1 MTIKHTLK
9 TILIICGLSIVAAC
23 KSSAPTLDP
32 IVMLNY
38 CKEPTTATLE
48 NLSKNYG
55 SFINKSRKKGVK
67 QPGIYS
73 DYAVTLVQLGKRAE
87 ANSWFNK
94 EMEAFPASRT
104 YVAQLKRMLLPEYVN
119 NNSINVNE
127 ASIEDDSEQDAPT
140 KAQTDGNKTSSKKQG
155 NSKSANNKKKSR

>member
-9 TILIICGLSIVAAC
+9 TILIICGLSVAAAC
-23 KSSAPTLDP
+23 KSSAPTIDP

-48 NLSKNYG
+48 NLSKSYG
-55 SFINKSRKKGVK
+55 SVINKSRKTGVK

-104 YVAQLKRMLLPEYVN
+104 YVVQLKRMLLPEYVD

-127 ASIEDDSEQDAPT
+127 ASVEDDSSQEAST
-140 KAQTDGNKTSSKKQG
+140 KAQAGKDKASSKKQG
-155 NSKSANNKKKSR
+155 GGKSADNKKKSR